1 MPLVKEE
8 PRIRPMAAF
17 GRRETAVTLGVSEG
31 TLDNWVLDGS
41 LPIGGVRP
49 NARKFFYGKHI
60 IACWRKQN
68 YGK

>member
-8 PRIRPMAAF
+8 PRIRPMAAL

-49 NARKFFYGKHI
+49 NARKFFYG
-60 IACWRKQN
+60 
-68 YGK
+68 